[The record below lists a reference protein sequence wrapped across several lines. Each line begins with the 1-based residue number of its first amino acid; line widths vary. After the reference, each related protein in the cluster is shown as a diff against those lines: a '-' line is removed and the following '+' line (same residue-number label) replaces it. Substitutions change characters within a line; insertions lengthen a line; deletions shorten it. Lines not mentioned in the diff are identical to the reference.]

1 MTSAEVATDKP
12 ELPRLSLPRQRSRT
26 IGFWISLAVHAAIV
40 ALLWSRR
47 DLLMPTPRPG
57 DPGFTLGGG
66 GGGGGGGGE
75 RATYII
81 ALPPPPPQAAAPT
94 PVPPVVTPPR
104 EEIPVAKPV
113 VAPLAPPDTVPT
125 QVAAATP
132 GQGTAAGTA
141 GDSGS
146 GGGTGGG
153 RGTGSGTGAGPGS
166 GSGTGGEGGN
176 VRPPELK
183 GLVLPF
189 GTPPRDLR
197 GKVIKVTFAITA
209 DGRVERFDTDPVIED
224 RGYYRKF
231 SEVVLAFRFRPA
243 RGPDGQPVAVVF
255 PMEFTL
261 PTQ

>member
-26 IGFWISLAVHAAIV
+26 AGFWISLAVHAAIV

-47 DLLMPTPRPG
+47 DLLIATPRAG
-57 DPGFTLGGG
+57 DPRFGNLG

-81 ALPPPPPQAAAPT
+81 ALPPPPPQAAAPVV
-94 PVPPVVTPPR
+94 VPPVVTPPR
-104 EEIPVAKPV
+104 EATPVAQPV
-113 VAPLAPPDTVPT
+113 VTPLAPPDTVPT

-132 GQGTAAGTA
+132 GQGTAPGTA

-153 RGTGSGTGAGPGS
+153 RGPGTGTGVGPGS
-166 GSGTGGEGGN
+166 GGGAGGEGGS

-209 DGRVERFDTDPVIED
+209 DGRVDRFDTDPVIED